1 VYCFIYC
8 MLSCV
13 LVDIVHVSVELP
25 VGVNRKQ
32 LFEEDQ
38 FLGKESKRSS
48 PPAYSTLSYIIA

>member
-1 VYCFIYC
+1 

-38 FLGKESKRSS
+38 FLGKENKRSS